1 MRLVAVLLLKYRV
14 RNMENFEALVDE
26 FERFVFLLEFE
37 F

>member
-26 FERFVFLLEFE
+26 FERLEFE

>member
-1 MRLVAVLLLKYRV
+1 MRLVAVLRLKYILG
-14 RNMENFEALVDE
+14 NMENFEALVDE